1 MPRSVAQT
9 DIKFE
14 FLRLRTIK
22 KCPHLLKSDHRS
34 HRHGKEKLVE
44 FLRLSTTKLCPHM
57 LKSEMIE
64 KNFESRTTEYDMMYK
79 ISELIATYPK

>member
-1 MPRSVAQT
+1 MTKLCIEMCDAHTS
-9 DIKFE
+9 
-14 FLRLRTIK
+14 K

>member
-1 MPRSVAQT
+1 
-9 DIKFE
+9 
-14 FLRLRTIK
+14 
-22 KCPHLLKSDHRS
+22 
-34 HRHGKEKLVE
+34 
-44 FLRLSTTKLCPHM
+44 M